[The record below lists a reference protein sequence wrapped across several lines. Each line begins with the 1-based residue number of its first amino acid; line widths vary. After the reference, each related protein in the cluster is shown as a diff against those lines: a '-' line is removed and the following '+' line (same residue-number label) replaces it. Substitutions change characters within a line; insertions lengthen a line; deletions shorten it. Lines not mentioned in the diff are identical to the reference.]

1 MNPSLF
7 SSLRWRLLGPW
18 RGGKATAVVGLTDR
32 PAVFY
37 MGTDSSGVWK
47 TDDAGRTWRNI
58 TDPERLTGIGAL
70 AAAGPNLLYVA
81 VDRSLGS
88 AGPEGL
94 YRYTWRQLGG
104 ALSAS
109 GRTLP
114 AIEARTPSD
123 HRERPGQKVASLR
136 EGRAGARAAPGPA
149 ERQAGGVAAPR
160 QAPRQSI
167 DAGAHLALVALRGH
181 PVFKVWLDPHN
192 TQLVLAAS
200 SEGISRS
207 SDGGNTWTLALS
219 AKTVGGEAV
228 ALESAPDAP
237 ATIYAAFHTGRAGLF
252 PSARIATLPIYR
264 STDAGRTWSAVAGTG
279 LPPDARGRVSLAVA
293 PGTHGQRVY
302 AYMAQGVFRSD
313 DAGAH
318 WRLASN
324 DPRLV
329 GGGQFFHIY
338 VDPADANVLYAM
350 ETAVYRSTDAGATWQ
365 AFQGAPS
372 GDDFNAMWID
382 PTGSR
387 RMALAVDQG
396 TEISL
401 NAGRTWST
409 WYNQP
414 TGQMYNVS
422 TDDQFP
428 FHLYASQQDSGTVAV
443 PIRANDGQIT
453 YRDWWT
459 TNGFESA
466 VITPDPLHPN
476 IVFATGWFGSVIR
489 TDHVTGQSVHVF
501 ERNPK
506 YREAR
511 FMPMVFLPGDLHTL
525 LLGTQY
531 VLATSDAGDHWK
543 AISPDLTSGKG
554 AITAIAPSPVNP
566 NAIWVGTSNGLIQ
579 LTTDNGR
586 IWHDVTPKGFKGYIT
601 MIEPGQRKAGV
612 AFVVASGTAYY
623 TSDNGSNWRPISA
636 TIPGRVNA
644 IRQDATNHNLLFAA
658 ADAGVFAYFDNSSN
672 WQSLQLNLPA
682 SRVTDLQLRHNHLVI
697 STYGRGLWSLDDIA
711 SLRQLS
717 PNVARSTAHL
727 FRPSPAIRLQWDD
740 YTDTPL
746 NPDEPHSKNPPDGA
760 IIDYYLKSP
769 AVQPLTLQIYDSQG
783 HLINSYSSVGPD
795 KTLAAAWRSPERQR
809 ADPAGNRSPHSKRP
823 AGATRAISG
832 EPPYVV
838 NVAGYWLAPP
848 TLLPNHAGINRFV
861 WNLRYPDPPHILFTY
876 FGFQRDYFEY
886 TLADHAIPHNTP
898 WHEPQ
903 GPMVVPGI
911 YKLVLTVAGQ
921 RYTEPLTVK
930 LDPRLANVTQAD
942 LVHQLAV
949 AQSLADGLQLSTH
962 AYQAA
967 SAASP
972 DQSVDALK
980 KTFGH
985 LNLRQARLLSGVT
998 QADAAPGA
1006 EVTETV
1012 HGLCSQYNSAV
1023 ASWNELPKQVAV
1035 PQPKLTPQHC
1045 GLESLN
1051 QK

>member
-1 MNPSLF
+1 MRRIAPLALFLTLAVTTVAAQVNPALLSG
-7 SSLRWRLLGPW
+7 LRWRLLGPW
-18 RGGKATAVVGLTDR
+18 RGGKATAVVGLSAH

-58 TDPERLTGIGAL
+58 TDAERLTGIGAL
-70 AAAGPNLLYVA
+70 AAFGPNLLYIA

-94 YRYTWRQLGG
+94 YRST
-104 ALSAS
+104 
-109 GRTLP
+109 
-114 AIEARTPSD
+114 
-123 HRERPGQKVASLR
+123 H
-136 EGRAGARAAPGPA
+136 
-149 ERQAGGVAAPR
+149 
-160 QAPRQSI
+160 
-167 DAGAHLALVALRGH
+167 AGAHLQLVALRGH
-181 PVFKVWLDPHN
+181 PVFDVWLDPHN
-192 TQLVLAAS
+192 PQLGLAAS

-207 SDGGNTWTLALS
+207 SDGGDTWTLALS
-219 AKTVGGEAV
+219 AKSVGGAAV
-228 ALESAPDAP
+228 DLESAPDAP
-237 ATIYAAFHTGRAGLF
+237 DVIYAAFRAGRTGLF
-252 PSARIATLPIYR
+252 PSARNPTLPIYR
-264 STDAGRTWSAVAGTG
+264 SADAGRTWSPVAGSG
-279 LPPDARGRVSLAVA
+279 LPPQARGRVSLAAA
-293 PGTHGQRVY
+293 PGCRGQRVY

-313 DAGAH
+313 DGGAH
-318 WRLASN
+318 WRQASN

-329 GGGQFFHIY
+329 GGGQFFHLY
-338 VDPADANVLYAM
+338 VDPSNANVLYAM
-350 ETAVYRSTDAGATWQ
+350 ETAVYRSSDAGATWQ

-382 PTGSR
+382 PKDSR

-476 IVFATGWFGSVIR
+476 LIFATGWFGSVIR
-489 TDHVTGQSVHVF
+489 TDHLTGQSVHVF

-511 FMPMVFLPGDLHTL
+511 FMPMVFLPADPHTL

-531 VLATSDAGDHWK
+531 VLATSDGGNHWK
-543 AISPDLTSGKG
+543 AISPDLTGGKG
-554 AITAIAPSPVNP
+554 AITAIAPSPVNH
-566 NAIWVGTSNGLIQ
+566 NQLWVGTSNGLIQ

-586 IWHDVTPKGFKGYIT
+586 TWRNVTPTGFKAYIT
-601 MIEPGQRKAGV
+601 MIEPGQRKPST
-612 AFVVASGTAYY
+612 AFVVASGTVYY
-623 TSDNGSNWRPISA
+623 TSDNGSSWHPISA

-644 IRQDATNHNLLFAA
+644 VRQDAANPKLVFAA
-658 ADAGVFAYFDNSSN
+658 ADAGVFVSFDNGSH
-672 WQSLQLNLPA
+672 WQSLELNLPA
-682 SRVTDLQLRHNHLVI
+682 ARVTDLQIRHNHLVI

-711 SLRQLS
+711 SLRQMS
-717 PNVARSTAHL
+717 PKVARSDVHL

-769 AVQPLTLQIYDSQG
+769 VSQPLTLQIYNSHG
-783 HLINSYSSVGPD
+783 HLINTYSSLGP
-795 KTLAAAWRSPERQR
+795 Q
-809 ADPAGNRSPHSKRP
+809 
-823 AGATRAISG
+823 I
-832 EPPYVV
+832 PPYMV

-848 TLLPNHAGINRFV
+848 TLLPNHAGLNRFV

-903 GPMVVPGI
+903 GPMVLPGV
-911 YKLVLTVAGQ
+911 YKLVLTVTGH
-921 RYTEPLTVK
+921 RYTVPLTVK
-930 LDPRLANVTQAD
+930 LDPRLKDATQAD
-942 LVHQLAV
+942 LVDQLAV
-949 AQSLADGLQLSTH
+949 ARSLADGLQLSTH

-972 DQSVDALK
+972 AKSVDDLK

-1012 HGLCSQYNSAV
+1012 LGLCAQYNTAV
-1023 ASWNELPKQVAV
+1023 AAWNKLPAE
-1035 PQPKLTPQHC
+1035 PKLTPQNC
-1045 GLESLN
+1045 GLESIN
-1051 QK
+1051 HK